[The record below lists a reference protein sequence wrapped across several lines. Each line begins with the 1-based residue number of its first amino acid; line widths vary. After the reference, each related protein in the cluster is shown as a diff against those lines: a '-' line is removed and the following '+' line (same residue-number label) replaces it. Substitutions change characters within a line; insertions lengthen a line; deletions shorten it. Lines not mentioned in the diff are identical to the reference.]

1 MTHRSRI
8 GLGALIALTAA
19 TFAGSPAFAFSGSL
33 TSLLGGG
40 ITGTGNWIQGGTTT
54 LSWNV
59 TQNADQSWRYAYE
72 FSHPAGETSHF
83 ILEVSPT
90 FTEEHI
96 FNASGDFEEIEIG
109 TFTGGPGNPNM
120 PGSIY
125 GIKFDDA
132 DGLLTS
138 IVFDSWRMPVWGD
151 FYAKNGN
158 AGGYGVNA
166 AWNMGLTAND
176 VDPLGPAS
184 DGSLDYHLL
193 VPDTFGG
200 PEPPTPPVP
209 EPSSLLLLGLGV
221 AGVAV
226 GVRQRRRGTK

>member
-1 MTHRSRI
+1 MKTAARFVA
-8 GLGALIALTAA
+8 GALVALVVLAV
-19 TFAGSPAFAFSGSL
+19 AGSPAFAFSGSL

-40 ITGTGNWIQGGTTT
+40 ITGTGNWVEGGTTT
-54 LSWNV
+54 LSWQV
-59 TQNADQSWRYAYE
+59 TQNVDQSWRYAYS

-83 ILEVSPT
+83 ILETSAT

-109 TFTGGPGNPNM
+109 TFSGGPGNPNM

-138 IVFDSWRMPVWGD
+138 ITFDSWRMPVWGD

-158 AGGYGVNA
+158 AGGYGVNS

-176 VDPLGPAS
+176 TDPLGPAA

-209 EPSSLLLLGLGV
+209 EPGSLLLLG
-221 AGVAV
+221 AGIV
-226 GVRQRRRGTK
+226 GAAFFGRRRLRG